1 MLNAWVVAPVAL
13 SYLGVLFALAYYAD
27 RRADRGRSLIAN
39 PTIYALSLGVYATAW
54 TFYGSVGR
62 AAENGVGFLPIYL
75 GPTLLMAVWWLVTRK
90 LIRISKTHRITSLAD
105 FVSSRY
111 GKSALLAGLVT
122 LIAVVGVLP
131 YIALQLKAVAN
142 SYAILVRYPEIV
154 APAHAASVPVLA
166 DTAFWVAVLLAAFTI
181 LFGTRHLDASER
193 HEGMVAAI
201 AFESIVKLAAFLAVG
216 VFVTWGLFDGPADL
230 YGQAAAAPRIAPL
243 LAPLPVAGDQA
254 RWIWLLL
261 LSALAFM
268 FLPRQFQVAVVENVN
283 EDHLRKAV
291 WLFPLYMLAINL
303 FVVPIAFGGLLH
315 FGAADVDA
323 DTFVLTLPM
332 ARQQQALALLVFIGG
347 LSAATGMVIVE
358 TIALSTMVCNDLVM
372 PVLLR
377 LRALHFAD
385 RDDLSGLLLGIRRGA
400 IVGVIL
406 LGYAYFRLAGEA
418 HALVAIGLIS
428 FAAVAQFAPAVLG
441 GLYWRGA
448 TRRGALAGLASGF
461 GVWLY
466 TLLLPSFAKSGWL
479 PGRFHDD
486 GPFGIALLKPHEF
499 LGLTGLDEI
508 THAMLWSMLAN
519 VGAFVAVSVL
529 GRPGPA
535 EQAQATRFVDVF
547 RHGAGGATPVWKGSA
562 SRSELQAL
570 LARFLGPGRAASAV
584 AD

>member
-1 MLNAWVVAPVAL
+1 MRENVESDPTRCAGDPARARMLNAWVVAPVAL
-13 SYLGVLFALAYYAD
+13 CYLGALFALAYFAD
-27 RRADRGRSLIAN
+27 RRADGGRSLIAN
-39 PTIYALSLGVYATAW
+39 PTVYALSLGVYATAW

-90 LIRISKTHRITSLAD
+90 MIRISKTHRITSLAD

-142 SYAILVRYPEIV
+142 SYAILVRYPAIV
-154 APAHAASVPVLA
+154 APAHAASVPILA

-230 YGQAAAAPRIAPL
+230 FGQAAAAPRIAPL

-283 EDHLRKAV
+283 EDHLRRAT

-377 LRALHFAD
+377 LRALHFAE
-385 RDDLSGLLLGIRRGA
+385 RADLSGLLLAIPTRTSGWPARPTRWSPSASSRSPRSPSSHRSCSEGCIGA
-400 IVGVIL
+400 VPP
-406 LGYAYFRLAGEA
+406 
-418 HALVAIGLIS
+418 
-428 FAAVAQFAPAVLG
+428 AAARSPGSRPV
-441 GLYWRGA
+441 
-448 TRRGALAGLASGF
+448 
-461 GVWLY
+461 
-466 TLLLPSFAKSGWL
+466 LPSGS
-479 PGRFHDD
+479 
-486 GPFGIALLKPHEF
+486 
-499 LGLTGLDEI
+499 
-508 THAMLWSMLAN
+508 
-519 VGAFVAVSVL
+519 
-529 GRPGPA
+529 
-535 EQAQATRFVDVF
+535 TRCCC
-547 RHGAGGATPVWKGSA
+547 RR
-562 SRSELQAL
+562 SRS
-570 LARFLGPGRAASAV
+570 RDGFRAASTTTARS
-584 AD
+584 ASPC